1 MNLER
6 LVAVSGRPGIYRMAA
21 NRPNGLIL
29 EELDS
34 KKRMFASGRV
44 HQFTPLESIS
54 IYTEDEQDTVDLKQ
68 VFRNMFSQLEQ
79 LPTPSSKAKPQ
90 ELRSYFLEILPS
102 HDTDRVLISD
112 IKKIIKWFNF
122 LNDRGIIDLEPD
134 PVVEEETPT
143 EEENTEA

>member
-6 LVAVSGRPGIYRMAA
+6 LVAVSGRPGIFRMAA

-54 IYTEDEQDTVDLKQ
+54 IYTDDEQDTVDLKQ
-68 VFRNMFSQLEQ
+68 VFRNMFSQLDTLA
-79 LPTPSSKAKPQ
+79 LPTSKATPQ
-90 ELRSYFLEILPS
+90 DLRSYFLEILPN
-102 HDTDRVLISD
+102 HDTERVLISD
-112 IKKIIKWFNF
+112 IKKIIKWFSF

-134 PVVEEETPT
+134 PVVEEPT